1 MNGFEV
7 RETRPGYLTLAIDRL
22 KDNEG
27 IAQEIRARFSPIRGI
42 QRLDIDH
49 AQGLL
54 TVSFNYQQLTSF
66 FSLLALKEAFTSV
79 FPEVKVGEL
88 ASLLSGNLQDK

>member
-7 RETRPGYLTLAIDRL
+7 RETRPGYLSLAIDQL

-42 QRLDIDH
+42 HRIDIDH
-49 AQGLL
+49 VQGLL
-54 TVSFNYQQLTSF
+54 TVSFNYQQLTSL
-66 FSLLALKEAFTSV
+66 FSLLALKEAFTAV
-79 FPEVKVGEL
+79 FPEMRVGEL
-88 ASLLSGNLQDK
+88 ASFLSANLHGE